1 MLELPPIPP
10 VDWRD
15 AARRFLAHY
24 PEVNSTSE
32 VNHVIETM
40 PNNGAQNVQDSSD
53 MAKRSQDRSL
63 SATTAISMARLFRRS
78 PQAILVRV
86 ILSPPN

>member
-1 MLELPPIPP
+1 MPELPPIPP

-24 PEVNSTSE
+24 PEVNSASE

-53 MAKRSQDRSL
+53 RAKRSQDRSL
-63 SATTAISMARLFRRS
+63 LPPPQSAWPVFSGDRPKQS
-78 PQAILVRV
+78 
-86 ILSPPN
+86 